1 MGQIL
6 HRRATTT
13 EAVRRAIQ
21 QSQASIATLAEQYGV
36 NPKTVQKWKKRDSVH
51 DAPMGPKNVRS
62 TVLTPE
68 EEAAVVAFR
77 RYTLLPLDDCLYT
90 LQESIPHLTRS
101 SLHRCF
107 QRHGIS
113 QLPKTAEHNPAT
125 GKALKKFKAYPIG
138 YFHIDIAEV
147 QTEEGKLYL
156 FVAIDRTSKF
166 AFAELHERS
175 TRENAV
181 GFLQRLIDAV
191 PYTIH
196 TVLTDNGIQF
206 TNQKRQR
213 YAFHHAFD
221 RCCQEHSIKHR
232 LTKVHHPWTNGQVER
247 MNRTL
252 KEATV
257 KQYYYETHKQLKE
270 HLHTF
275 LMVYNFAKRLK
286 ALKGLTAY
294 EYICTIWTKEPER
307 FNNNPY
313 HYKVGLNT

>member
-1 MGQIL
+1 M
-6 HRRATTT
+6 
-13 EAVRRAIQ
+13 
-21 QSQASIATLAEQYGV
+21 
-36 NPKTVQKWKKRDSVH
+36 
-51 DAPMGPKNVRS
+51 
-62 TVLTPE
+62 
-68 EEAAVVAFR
+68 AFR
-77 RYTLLPLDDCLYT
+77 RYTLLPLDDCLYA

-107 QRHGIS
+107 QRHDIS
-113 QLPKTAEHNPAT
+113 RLSQSTGQTPAV
-125 GKALKKFKAYPIG
+125 KKFTSYPIG

-181 GFLQRLIDAV
+181 GFLQRLVEAV
-191 PYTIH
+191 PYRIH

-206 TNQKRQR
+206 TNRKQQQL
-213 YAFHHAFD
+213 ALHHAFD
-221 RCCQEHSIKHR
+221 RVCDEQVIKHR
-232 LTKVHHPWTNGQVER
+232 LTKVNHPWTNGQVER

-257 KQYYYETHKQLKE
+257 KQYYYETHKELKQ
-270 HLHTF
+270 HLHSF

-307 FNNNPY
+307 FNTNPH
-313 HYKVGLNT
+313 HYTVGLNR